1 MSDRALPGGAL
12 PAHPLRNEKLYPW
25 APYDPTASDA
35 DRIAWLEDR
44 LEHERFEAQFHD
56 RWMDRLAEAVHEIAR
71 NLPTPPEWLTPGH
84 AWNDRKATLAGF
96 WRWAMW
102 EDCMADVPQQVERCL
117 QALVAGAAFP
127 S

>member
-1 MSDRALPGGAL
+1 MTDEYSDRALPGGAL
-12 PAHPLRNEKLYPW
+12 PATPPRNEKLYPW
-25 APYDPTASDA
+25 SPYNPQAPDA
-35 DRIAWLEDR
+35 ERIAWLEDR

-56 RWMDRLAEAVHEIAR
+56 QWMNGLAEATHEIAR
-71 NLPTPPEWLTPGH
+71 SLTCEPASRLGYP
-84 AWNDRKATLAGF
+84 ATLATY

-127 S
+127 L